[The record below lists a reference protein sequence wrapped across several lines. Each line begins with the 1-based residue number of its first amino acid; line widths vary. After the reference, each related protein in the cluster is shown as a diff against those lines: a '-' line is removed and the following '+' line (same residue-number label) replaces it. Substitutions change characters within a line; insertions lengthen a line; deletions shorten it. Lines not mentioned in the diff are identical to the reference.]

1 MATPRSNS
9 VCTLGSHDVG
19 KLTLPS
25 ISSCW
30 LRTLVLSTIV
40 IRLAPIIRYFGFMAF
55 SHRKRGC
62 ARPSYFFASAKKKN
76 CTYLLNNGVGTH
88 KFGLNNGYKRKSALR
103 PKVSILNDVRFG
115 SKADMCSAQARVRFT
130 PIATAKADIGK

>member
-9 VCTLGSHDVG
+9 VCTLGSQDVG

-55 SHRKRGC
+55 SHRKRGR
-62 ARPSYFFASAKKKN
+62 ARPYLFF
-76 CTYLLNNGVGTH
+76 
-88 KFGLNNGYKRKSALR
+88 R
-103 PKVSILNDVRFG
+103 
-115 SKADMCSAQARVRFT
+115 
-130 PIATAKADIGK
+130 IGKKEEVHILT